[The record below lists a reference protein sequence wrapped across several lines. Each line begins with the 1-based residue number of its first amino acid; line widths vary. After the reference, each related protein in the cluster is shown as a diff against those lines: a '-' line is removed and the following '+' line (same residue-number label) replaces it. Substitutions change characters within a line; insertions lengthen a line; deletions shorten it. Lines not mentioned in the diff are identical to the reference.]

1 MINNLSQMH
10 IYDCFYKLQLSLKA
24 GSDKITSQKYHS
36 ILGSEADLIIK
47 KINNKTYKFSR
58 YNQTLVKNNRLV
70 YSPTIRDRIVLDLL
84 KDSLIGKYK
93 IKFQD
98 RNKIC
103 EEINRTLENGFKF
116 TILKL
121 DITNF
126 YNSIPHNLLYNKL
139 KCSSLLSETEYL
151 LVKRALS
158 QSSKGVLQG
167 LPLTYGQL
175 L

>member
-1 MINNLSQMH
+1 MINNLSQLH

-36 ILGSEADLIIK
+36 ILGSEANLILK

-58 YNQTLVKNNRLV
+58 YTQTLVKNNRLV

-84 KDSLIGKYK
+84 KDSLINKYK

-103 EEINRTLENGFKF
+103 GEIREL
-116 TILKL
+116 
-121 DITNF
+121 
-126 YNSIPHNLLYNKL
+126 
-139 KCSSLLSETEYL
+139 
-151 LVKRALS
+151 
-158 QSSKGVLQG
+158 
-167 LPLTYGQL
+167 
-175 L
+175 

>member
-1 MINNLSQMH
+1 MIAFISYN
-10 IYDCFYKLQLSLKA
+10 FSLKV

-103 EEINRTLENGFKF
+103 EEINRTFREW
-116 TILKL
+116 I
-121 DITNF
+121 
-126 YNSIPHNLLYNKL
+126 
-139 KCSSLLSETEYL
+139 
-151 LVKRALS
+151 
-158 QSSKGVLQG
+158 
-167 LPLTYGQL
+167 
-175 L
+175 